1 MGTSSNQ
8 YEHEQAQGA
17 KSGEFSGL
25 SLRCI
30 QPLSVSAGS
39 PDPVHRTLKMRNDLW
54 KEPSRIV
61 IVSVACV
68 KLYLHIR
75 VEGSVGVSQE
85 MVENSL
91 SRTS

>member
-1 MGTSSNQ
+1 
-8 YEHEQAQGA
+8 
-17 KSGEFSGL
+17 
-25 SLRCI
+25 
-30 QPLSVSAGS
+30 
-39 PDPVHRTLKMRNDLW
+39 MRNDLW